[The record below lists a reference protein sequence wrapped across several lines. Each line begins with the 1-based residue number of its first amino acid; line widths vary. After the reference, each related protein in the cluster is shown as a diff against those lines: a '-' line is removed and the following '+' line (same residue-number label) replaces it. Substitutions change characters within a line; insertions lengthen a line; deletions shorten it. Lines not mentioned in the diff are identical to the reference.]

1 MKNIGPETLLT
12 DALERELMAA
22 AIEEQMQMQPARAL
36 KRFVQNLF
44 NKLTQAEQPVVTQTA
59 EATQ

>member
-1 MKNIGPETLLT
+1 MKNIGPETRLT

-22 AIEEQMQMQPARAL
+22 AIQEQMELQPVKAL
-36 KRFVQNLF
+36 KRFVRSIF
-44 NKLTQAEQPVVTQTA
+44 NKLTSAEQPVAGQTA